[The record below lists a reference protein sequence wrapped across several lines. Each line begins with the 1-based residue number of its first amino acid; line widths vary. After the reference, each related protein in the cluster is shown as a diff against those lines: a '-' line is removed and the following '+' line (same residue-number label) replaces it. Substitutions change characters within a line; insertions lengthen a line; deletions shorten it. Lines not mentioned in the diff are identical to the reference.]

1 MLSWTSHSQD
11 ITAVVKRDYEAVN
24 KDNNFIYN
32 DLVPDF
38 GTLEPPGKATLAKP
52 VQFSSPSSSFV
63 DLFASLV
70 PLAVSQAL
78 QVWGVVKNL
87 SLSLSLSLSKSMST
101 PSSLFALQAYAT
113 KKDELIN
120 SECEK
125 LRQATAE
132 LNE

>member
-1 MLSWTSHSQD
+1 MTQ
-11 ITAVVKRDYEAVN
+11 TVKRDYEAAN

-52 VQFSSPSSSFV
+52 VQFTTPAANFV

-78 QVWGVVKNL
+78 QVSH
-87 SLSLSLSLSKSMST
+87 SLC
-101 PSSLFALQAYAT
+101 ALHGG
-113 KKDELIN
+113 
-120 SECEK
+120 
-125 LRQATAE
+125 
-132 LNE
+132 